1 MRVQRQ
7 LWGQIPLLHITPDQD
22 AEAALPTVVF
32 FHGHM
37 SAKEHN
43 LHYAYQLAEKGLRVI
58 LPDALLHGERSEGSD
73 EVQISLR
80 FWEIV
85 LTSIE
90 ELAFLHKE
98 LHKEGLVA
106 GELGVGGTSMGGIT
120 TLGAMTV
127 YPWIQ
132 AAAVMT
138 GAGNYVE
145 LAQAQMAQYE
155 SRGFQLPISADER
168 ERMLA
173 TLAIFDSGKNQPK
186 FNGRPIYFWHGEQ
199 DVTVPFEPTYRLFKE
214 LKEQYQAIPENITFT
229 REREAGHAV
238 SRKGM
243 LEATEW
249 LAKHLKTE

>member
-7 LWGQIPLLHITPDQD
+7 IWGHIPLLHITPDQD
-22 AEAALPTVVF
+22 VEKALPTVIF

-58 LPDALLHGERSEGSD
+58 LPDALLHGERSEGLD

-85 LTSIE
+85 LTSLE

-98 LHKEGLVA
+98 LHKQGLVV
-106 GELGVGGTSMGGIT
+106 GEPGIGGTSMGAIT
-120 TLGAMTV
+120 TMGALTV
-127 YPWIQ
+127 YPWIK
-132 AAAVMT
+132 AAAVMM

-155 SRGFQLPISADER
+155 SRGFQLPISAEER
-168 ERMLA
+168 EKMLS
-173 TLAIFDSGKNQPK
+173 TLAIFDSSHHLEN

-214 LKEQYQAIPENITFT
+214 LKKQYEAVPEKIVFK

-238 SRKGM
+238 SRSGM
-243 LEATEW
+243 LEATDW
-249 LAKHLKTE
+249 LAEHLSH

>member
-1 MRVQRQ
+1 MKVQRQ
-7 LWGQIPLLHITPDQD
+7 IWGHIPLLHITPDNDEQS
-22 AEAALPTVVF
+22 ALPTVVF

-58 LPDALLHGERSEGSD
+58 LPDAHLHGERSEGLD
-73 EVQISLR
+73 HVQISLR

-90 ELAFLHKE
+90 ELAFLHEE
-98 LHKEGLVA
+98 LHKQNMVV
-106 GELGVGGTSMGGIT
+106 GEIGVGGTSMGGIT
-120 TLGAMTV
+120 TMGAMTV

-132 AAAVMT
+132 AAAVMM

-145 LAQAQMAQYE
+145 LAQAQMTQYE
-155 SRGFQLPISADER
+155 SRGFQLPISEEER
-168 ERMLA
+168 EKMLA
-173 TLAIFDSGKNQPK
+173 TLAMFDSVEHQENYQK
-186 FNGRPIYFWHGEQ
+186 RPIYFWHGEQ
-199 DVTVPFEPTYRLFKE
+199 DVTVPFEPTYRLFKS
-214 LKEQYQAIPENITFT
+214 LKKQYEEVPEKIVFR

-238 SRKGM
+238 SRAGM

-249 LAKHLKTE
+249 FVKHLAE

>member
-1 MRVQRQ
+1 MKVQRQ
-7 LWGQIPLLHITPDQD
+7 IWGHIPLLHITPANDNQS
-22 AEAALPTVVF
+22 ALPTVVF

-58 LPDALLHGERSEGSD
+58 LPDAHLHGERSEGLD
-73 EVQISLR
+73 HVQISLR

-90 ELAFLHKE
+90 ELAFLHEE
-98 LHKEGLVA
+98 LHKRNMVV
-106 GELGVGGTSMGGIT
+106 GEIGVGGTSMGGIT
-120 TLGAMTV
+120 TMGAMTV

-132 AAAVMT
+132 AAAVMM

-145 LAQAQMAQYE
+145 LAQAQMTQYE
-155 SRGFQLPISADER
+155 SRGFQLPISEEER
-168 ERMLA
+168 EKMLK
-173 TLAIFDSGKNQPK
+173 TLAMFDSVEHQTNYQK
-186 FNGRPIYFWHGEQ
+186 RPIYFWHGEQ
-199 DVTVPFEPTYRLFKE
+199 DVTVPFEPTYRLFKS
-214 LKEQYQAIPENITFT
+214 LKKQYEEVPEKIVFR

-238 SRKGM
+238 SRAGM

-249 LAKHLKTE
+249 FVKYLAE

>member
-1 MRVQRQ
+1 MKVERQ
-7 LWGQIPLLHITPDQD
+7 TWGHIPLLHITPDQN
-22 AEAALPTVVF
+22 EHSALPTVIF

-43 LHYAYQLAEKGLRVI
+43 LHYAYQLAQKGLRVI
-58 LPDALLHGERSEGSD
+58 LPDALFHGERSENLD
-73 EVQISLR
+73 TVEISLR

-90 ELAFLHKE
+90 ELAFLHEE
-98 LHKEGLVA
+98 LHKRDLVI
-106 GELGVGGTSMGGIT
+106 GEFGVGGTSMGGIT
-120 TLGAMTV
+120 TMGAMIV

-132 AAAVMT
+132 AAAVMM

-145 LAQAQMAQYE
+145 LAQAQMTQYE
-155 SRGFQLPISADER
+155 SRGFKLPVSKEER

-173 TLAIFDSGKNQPK
+173 TLALFDSVQHQEK
-186 FNGRPIYFWHGEQ
+186 FNKRPIYFWHGEQ
-199 DVTVPFEPTYRLFKE
+199 DTTVPFEPTYRLYKD
-214 LKEQYQAIPENITFT
+214 LRKQYKSVPEKIVFH

-238 SRKGM
+238 SRTGM

-249 LAKHLKTE
+249 FVKHLSE

>member
-1 MRVQRQ
+1 MRVERQ
-7 LWGQIPLLHITPDQD
+7 LWGKIPLLHITPNQD
-22 AEAALPTVVF
+22 MEAVLPTVVF

-58 LPDALLHGERSEGSD
+58 LPDAHLHGERSEALD

-98 LHKEGLVA
+98 IHRQGLAA
-106 GELGVGGTSMGGIT
+106 GEPGVGGTSMGGIT
-120 TLGAMTV
+120 TMGAMAV
-127 YPWIQ
+127 YPWIK
-132 AAAVMT
+132 AAAVMM

-145 LAQAQMAQYE
+145 LAQAQMTQYE

-168 ERMLA
+168 ERMLT
-173 TLAIFDSGKNQPK
+173 TLAIFDTGRNLSK

-214 LKEQYQAIPENITFT
+214 LKQHYEAVPDYIIFK

-238 SRKGM
+238 SRTGM
-243 LEATEW
+243 LEATDW
-249 LAKHLKTE
+249 LAVHLSD

>member
-1 MRVQRQ
+1 MRVEKE
-7 LWGQIPLLHITPDQD
+7 LWGHIPVLHITPNHQ
-22 AEAALPTVVF
+22 EQAALPTVVF

-58 LPDALLHGERSEGSD
+58 LPDAHLHGERSEQLD
-73 EVQISLR
+73 DIQISLR

-90 ELAFLHKE
+90 ELAFLHEE
-98 LHKEGLVA
+98 LHKRKLVV
-106 GELGVGGTSMGGIT
+106 GEVGVGGTSMGGIT
-120 TLGAMTV
+120 TMGALTV

-132 AAAVMT
+132 AATVMM

-145 LAQAQMAQYE
+145 LAQAQMTQYE
-155 SRGFQLPISADER
+155 SRGFKVPITIEER
-168 ERMLA
+168 DKMLA
-173 TLAIFDSGKNQPK
+173 TLAIFDSEQHLQK
-186 FNGRPIYFWHGEQ
+186 FNRRPIYFWHGEQ
-199 DVTVPFEPTYRLFKE
+199 DVTVPFEPTYRLYKE
-214 LKEQYQAIPENITFT
+214 LKKQYDDVPEKIVFR

-238 SRKGM
+238 SRSGM

-249 LAKHLKTE
+249 FAMHLIK

>member
-7 LWGQIPLLHITPDQD
+7 IWGHIPLLHITPDQC
-22 AEAALPTVVF
+22 EKVALPTVVF
-32 FHGHM
+32 FHGHT

-58 LPDALLHGERSEGSD
+58 LPDAHLHGERSEGLD
-73 EVQISLR
+73 NVQISLR

-98 LHKEGLVA
+98 LHKQDLVV
-106 GELGVGGTSMGGIT
+106 GEPGVGGTSMGGIT

-127 YPWIQ
+127 YPWISV
-132 AAAVMT
+132 AAVMM

-155 SRGFQLPISADER
+155 SRGFKLPVSEEER
-168 ERMLA
+168 ERMLS
-173 TLAIFDSGKNQPK
+173 TLAIFDSVQHQAK

-199 DVTVPFEPTYRLFKE
+199 DMTVPFEPTYRLYKE
-214 LKEQYQAIPENITFT
+214 LKKHYEAVPEKITFT

-249 LAKHLKTE
+249 LAKYLSN

>member
-1 MRVQRQ
+1 MRVERQ
-7 LWGQIPLLHITPDQD
+7 IWGHIPLLHITP
-22 AEAALPTVVF
+22 EEEVETALPTVVF

-58 LPDALLHGERSEGSD
+58 LPDALLHGERSEGLD

-90 ELAFLHKE
+90 ELSFLHKE
-98 LHKEGLVA
+98 LHERGLVI
-106 GELGVGGTSMGGIT
+106 GEPGVGGTSMGGIT
-120 TLGAMTV
+120 TMGAMAV
-127 YPWIQ
+127 YPWIK
-132 AAAVMT
+132 AASVMM

-155 SRGFQLPISADER
+155 SRGFQLPISAEER
-168 ERMLA
+168 EKMLS
-173 TLAIFDSGKNQPK
+173 TLAIFDSTQNQAK
-186 FNGRPIYFWHGEQ
+186 FNNRPIYFWHGEQ
-199 DVTVPFEPTYRLFKE
+199 DTTVPFEPTHRLFKE
-214 LKEQYQAIPENITFT
+214 LRKQYEAVPEMIYFN

-238 SRKGM
+238 SRNGM
-243 LEATEW
+243 LEATDW
-249 LAKHLKTE
+249 LAKHLTE

>member
-7 LWGQIPLLHITPDQD
+7 VWGHIPLLHITPDQGV
-22 AEAALPTVVF
+22 ETALPTVVF

-58 LPDALLHGERSEGSD
+58 LPDAHLHGERSEGLD

-98 LHKEGLVA
+98 IHKQGLA
-106 GELGVGGTSMGGIT
+106 IGEPGIGGTSMGGIT
-120 TLGAMTV
+120 TMGALTV
-127 YPWIQ
+127 YPWIK
-132 AAAVMT
+132 AAAVMM

-155 SRGFQLPISADER
+155 SRGFQLPISAEER
-168 ERMLA
+168 EKMLS
-173 TLAIFDSGKNQPK
+173 TLAIFDSSHHLEN

-214 LKEQYQAIPENITFT
+214 LKKQYEAVPEKIVFK

-238 SRKGM
+238 NRSGM
-243 LEATEW
+243 LEATDW
-249 LAKHLKTE
+249 LAEHLAH

>member
-1 MRVQRQ
+1 MKVQRQ
-7 LWGQIPLLHITPDQD
+7 IWGHIPLLHITPDNDEQS
-22 AEAALPTVVF
+22 ALPTVVF

-58 LPDALLHGERSEGSD
+58 LPDAHLHGERSEGLD
-73 EVQISLR
+73 HVQISLR

-90 ELAFLHKE
+90 ELAFLHEE
-98 LHKEGLVA
+98 LHKQNMVVDEI
-106 GELGVGGTSMGGIT
+106 GVGGTSMGGIT
-120 TLGAMTV
+120 TMGAMTV

-132 AAAVMT
+132 AAAVMM

-145 LAQAQMAQYE
+145 LAQAQMTQYE
-155 SRGFQLPISADER
+155 SRGFQLPISEEER
-168 ERMLA
+168 EKMLA
-173 TLAIFDSGKNQPK
+173 TLAMFDSVEHQENYQK
-186 FNGRPIYFWHGEQ
+186 RPIYFWHGEQ
-199 DVTVPFEPTYRLFKE
+199 DVTVPFEPTYRLFKS
-214 LKEQYQAIPENITFT
+214 LKKQYEEVPEKIVFR

-238 SRKGM
+238 SRAGM

-249 LAKHLKTE
+249 FVKHLAE